1 MNDHTPETPANENAE
16 AVQPDPVAELT
27 RANAELAKANGELKD
42 QLLRALA
49 EMENLRKRT
58 EREVAD
64 MRVYGIATFARE
76 VLAVA
81 DNIRRALDAT
91 GPDWKATADPNA
103 QALFDGVELT
113 ERELLKVLEKHGI
126 RRIEPQGQKFDPN
139 LHQAV
144 FEIEDAS
151 VPAGTVLQVLQAGF
165 TIGERILR
173 PAMVGVAKGG
183 PKAAAAPTET
193 QSSK

>member
-1 MNDHTPETPANENAE
+1 MNDNTPDTPANENAE

-27 RANAELAKANGELKD
+27 QANAELKD

-64 MRVYGIATFARE
+64 MRTYGIASFARDA
-76 VLAVA
+76 LAVA

-91 GPDWKATADPNA
+91 GPDWKATTDPNG

-126 RRIEPQGQKFDPN
+126 RKLEPQGQKFDPN

-165 TIGERILR
+165 TIGDRILR

-183 PKAAAAPTET
+183 PKAATAATET